1 MYVLA
6 QIRERG
12 LKLNVPGERLINRAH
27 ERIFDVVA
35 DSCQVAEANQLAP
48 TELIAV
54 AADDCILW
62 MAVRQPHFVPNLQG
76 GSIKAVAPLN
86 IAFIRAAVVEEVE
99 FDQFHALVLEIE
111 QRTVDATAIG
121 T

>member
-12 LKLNVPGERLINRAH
+12 LKLNVAGERLVNRAH

-35 DSCQVAEANQLAP
+35 NSGQVAEANQLAAA
-48 TELIAV
+48 ELLSV
-54 AADDCILW
+54 AADGRILR
-62 MAVRQPHFVPNLQG
+62 MLFGQPHLIPNLQG

-86 IAFIRAAVVEEVE
+86 IAFIRAAIVEEIE

-111 QRTVDATAIG
+111 QRAVDTTAIR